1 MKFYIL
7 DIKAIEASYSVFSNY
22 ATLPHS
28 HTSTQKKLQRI
39 DVKENEKYKQL
50 RDCAEEILAK
60 QPEYIDQFKTSTIP
74 GILTFCDIAPDV
86 HSYTSAIR
94 FIPFVQD
101 SIDDIEVE
109 LADDEAYKMIVPL
122 ILYVMMFNRQ
132 IEYFNCYYADVYTGN
147 ISVII
152 DSSKLD
158 EVNVLCIYFGY
169 ELESQIDIADEVQA
183 VGRPSLIEL
192 KYMLNNQKLK

>member
-1 MKFYIL
+1 M
-7 DIKAIEASYSVFSNY
+7 
-22 ATLPHS
+22 
-28 HTSTQKKLQRI
+28 
-39 DVKENEKYKQL
+39 
-50 RDCAEEILAK
+50 
-60 QPEYIDQFKTSTIP
+60 
-74 GILTFCDIAPDV
+74 
-86 HSYTSAIR
+86 R

-132 IEYFNCYYADVYTGN
+132 IEYFNCYYAEPYTGN

-158 EVNVLCIYFGY
+158 EVDVLCSFFGY
-169 ELESQIDIADEVQA
+169 ELKSQYSLDEVYA
-183 VGRPSLIEL
+183 AGRPSLIEL

>member
-1 MKFYIL
+1 M
-7 DIKAIEASYSVFSNY
+7 
-22 ATLPHS
+22 
-28 HTSTQKKLQRI
+28 
-39 DVKENEKYKQL
+39 
-50 RDCAEEILAK
+50 
-60 QPEYIDQFKTSTIP
+60 
-74 GILTFCDIAPDV
+74 
-86 HSYTSAIR
+86 
-94 FIPFVQD
+94 QD

-152 DSSKLD
+152 DSSKFD
-158 EVNVLCIYFGY
+158 EVNVLCDFFGY
-169 ELESQIDIADEVQA
+169 ELESQRDIADEVHA
-183 VGRPSLIEL
+183 AGRPPLIEL

>member
-1 MKFYIL
+1 MR
-7 DIKAIEASYSVFSNY
+7 S
-22 ATLPHS
+22 
-28 HTSTQKKLQRI
+28 
-39 DVKENEKYKQL
+39 
-50 RDCAEEILAK
+50 
-60 QPEYIDQFKTSTIP
+60 
-74 GILTFCDIAPDV
+74 
-86 HSYTSAIR
+86 
-94 FIPFVQD
+94 IPFIQD
-101 SIDDIEVE
+101 SIDNIEVE

-183 VGRPSLIEL
+183 VGRPSLIEV
-192 KYMLNNQKLK
+192 KYVLNIQKLK